1 MDFALSE
8 SLGQEL
14 RFAKRINQSGD
25 TELKLWA
32 KEVCIWTWINFE
44 IWKFQKVDVTGSL
57 DRWKQDKTIGAGF
70 I

>member
-1 MDFALSE
+1 MNLALSE

-14 RFAKRINQSGD
+14 RFAKKNQLNRNYE
-25 TELKLWA
+25 TQVMIK
-32 KEVCIWTWINFE
+32 KFE
-44 IWKFQKVDVTGSL
+44 YESEQISKFQKFDVTGSL